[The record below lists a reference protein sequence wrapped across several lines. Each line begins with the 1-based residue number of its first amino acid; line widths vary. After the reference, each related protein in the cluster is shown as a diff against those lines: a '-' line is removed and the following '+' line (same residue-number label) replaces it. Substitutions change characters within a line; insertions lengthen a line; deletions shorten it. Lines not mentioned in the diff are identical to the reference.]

1 MKYFPIFTLLFSF
14 LIANESN
21 NIDFNRIH
29 EAYELFFSSSYRE
42 LSAKEIKYSENI
54 ISEEFKIGNKFTTN
68 ELIKFQKIDDRH
80 FKIRGIVFTE
90 IEIEIIPQIYNY
102 PNKGISYTSYEI
114 SNAILHYA
122 KGQLFDGEIEII
134 QSPNSEDN
142 ESVQITSDQIKIF
155 AKLNRIEKFNS
166 KYIEDVTLYSGSDLR
181 CFKQDS
187 KYGFKIK
194 NEIIIIPPIY
204 DEVIEFSEE
213 LCPVCINDKWGFIN
227 IKGNIVIPLIY
238 ENAKIHS
245 SGLAPV
251 CLNGKWGYIDQ
262 KGKMAIVFQF
272 DFAGL
277 MVNNCAT
284 VNKNGI
290 KYMINEKGEPWK

>member
-1 MKYFPIFTLLFSF
+1 LKWCSF
-14 LIANESN
+14 DIL
-21 NIDFNRIH
+21 
-29 EAYELFFSSSYRE
+29 
-42 LSAKEIKYSENI
+42 
-54 ISEEFKIGNKFTTN
+54 SEEFKIGNKFTTN
-68 ELIKFQKIDDRH
+68 EIIKFQKIDDNL

-90 IEIEIIPQIYNY
+90 IEVEIIPQIYNY
-102 PNKGISYTSYEI
+102 PTKHMYYTSYKI
-114 SNAILHYA
+114 SNALSNLNNN
-122 KGQLFDGEIEII
+122 QLFDGEIEII
-134 QSPNSEDN
+134 GNPHTEEKEPVRLSSEK
-142 ESVQITSDQIKIF
+142 IKIF
-155 AKLNRIEKFNS
+155 AKLNRIEKYNS
-166 KYIEDVTLYSGSDLR
+166 NFAEDVSLYSADDLSSFR
-181 CFKQDS
+181 QDS
-187 KYGFKIK
+187 KYGFKFKTGVIV
-194 NEIIIIPPIY
+194 IAPIY
-204 DEVIEFSEE
+204 DEIIEFSEE

-262 KGKMAIVFQF
+262 KGKIAIDFQF